1 MKMMFTEEITEA
13 LKTYLEMPEA
23 TVIDTEEFEQF
34 TDSVMIVVS
43 VDTVTQVNPGL
54 QDYEYQCN
62 VALNSFISDDENGQ
76 VFKKVRKQITNRL
89 TGINNSV
96 FDSVFANIPVVGYI
110 FESTTKSLGENSNIQ
125 TSTFKIYT
133 STN

>member
-1 MKMMFTEEITEA
+1 MMFTEEITEA

-76 VFKKVRKQITNRL
+76 IFKKVRKQITNRL

>member
-1 MKMMFTEEITEA
+1 MFTDEITKA

-34 TDSVMIVVS
+34 TESVMIVVS
-43 VDTVTQVNPGL
+43 IDTVTQVNPGL

-76 VFKKVRKQITNRL
+76 IFKKVRKQITNRL

-96 FDSVFANIPVVGYI
+96 FESVFVNIPVVGYI
-110 FESTTKSLGENSNIQ
+110 FENTTKSLGENSNIQ
-125 TSTFKIYT
+125 TYTFKIYT

>member
-1 MKMMFTEEITEA
+1 MMFTEEITEA

-34 TDSVMIVVS
+34 TESVMIVVS

-54 QDYEYQCN
+54 QDYVYQCN

-76 VFKKVRKQITNRL
+76 IFKKVRKQITNRL

>member
-1 MKMMFTEEITEA
+1 MMFTEEITEA

-34 TDSVMIVVS
+34 TESVMIVVS
-43 VDTVTQVNPGL
+43 VDTVTQVNHGL

-76 VFKKVRKQITNRL
+76 IFKKVRKQITNRL

>member
-1 MKMMFTEEITEA
+1 MMFTEEITEA

>member
-1 MKMMFTEEITEA
+1 MMFTEEITEA

-34 TDSVMIVVS
+34 TESVMIVVS
-43 VDTVTQVNPGL
+43 VDTVTQVNSGL

-76 VFKKVRKQITNRL
+76 IFKKVRKQITNRL

>member
-1 MKMMFTEEITEA
+1 MFTEEITEA

-34 TDSVMIVVS
+34 TESVMIVVS

-54 QDYEYQCN
+54 QDYVYQCN

-76 VFKKVRKQITNRL
+76 IFKKVRKQITNRL